1 MGKLRFTVIKYFV
14 LDYTVKNKVPVI
26 KETRHRYPRIN
37 SDLKCKCSSQ
47 RKPPESNSITTA
59 RVYSDWLKLK
69 NHAKMALQ

>member
-37 SDLKCKCSSQ
+37 SDLKCRCDTCS
-47 RKPPESNSITTA
+47 
-59 RVYSDWLKLK
+59 
-69 NHAKMALQ
+69 